1 MSPDPIETLIV
12 LAAPNEVT
20 AALEAFDVPG
30 DRDVPSG
37 APVRLSGGTWAI
49 ETGIGSANAAARTA
63 AFLAH
68 HLPKRVISLG
78 LAGALPGGG
87 LEIGDAVLARR
98 SVFADVGIET
108 PDGFLD
114 TRAMGFPLYE
124 EDDGEGIPPDEGLCD
139 ALLPIVD
146 DERVIATVSTCSGTD
161 EGAERVRRRTGA
173 AAENMEGAAVLLACR
188 HAGVPGAEI
197 RVISNT
203 AGDRAEQ
210 RWDIGRAL
218 ARLGEM
224 CRLLSEASI
233 S

>member
-20 AALEAFDVPG
+20 AAFEVFDGPG
-30 DRDVPSG
+30 DRDVPGG
-37 APVRLSGGTWAI
+37 APIRLSGGTWAI

-63 AFLAH
+63 AFLVN

-87 LEIGDAVLARR
+87 LEIGDAILARR

-114 TRAMGFPLYE
+114 ARAMGFPLYE
-124 EDDGEGIPPDEGLCD
+124 KDDGEGIPPDEGLCES
-139 ALLPIVD
+139 LLSLVD
-146 DERVIATVSTCSGTD
+146 GERVIATVSTCSGTD
-161 EGAERVRRRTGA
+161 EGAERIRRRTGA

-188 HAGVPGAEI
+188 YAGVPGAEI

-203 AGDRAEQ
+203 AGDRAAQ
-210 RWDIGRAL
+210 CWDIGRGL

-224 CRLLSEASI
+224 CRALSDTAFA
-233 S
+233 